1 MGLKHVE
8 SPESKPSLGAKR
20 TLSNKSATRVST
32 GRIRRNTRSISS
44 PSLPLAQTHQGEISR
59 TQTHTHT
66 HSVSQTH
73 PDKHSICV
81 EHAVCLQLC
90 PRGTRESVWLAFASG
105 TGLFFSSR
113 GKKESWDRRGEK
125 GNWTEKRCIKREKNI
140 FSTDYK
146 SVWAQIYLS
155 QTSTKTHCLSS
166 KWFQSK
172 AGIFFLSFYTQCCS
186 PNTMNLW

>member
-44 PSLPLAQTHQGEISR
+44 PSLPPAQTHQGEISR
-59 TQTHTHT
+59 TQTHT

-113 GKKESWDRRGEK
+113 GKKESWDRRGGK
-125 GNWTEKRCIKREKNI
+125 GNWTEKRCIKRERKKI
-140 FSTDYK
+140 FHWLQ
-146 SVWAQIYLS
+146 V
-155 QTSTKTHCLSS
+155 CLSS
-166 KWFQSK
+166 D
-172 AGIFFLSFYTQCCS
+172 LSVT
-186 PNTMNLW
+186 NEH